1 MPPSSLFAVSGEEV
15 KEMTSTLT
23 STWRTMALLAVTVLL
38 AIGIPTALGGGHV
51 GPVLHGPP
59 GCGSGC

>member
-1 MPPSSLFAVSGEEV
+1 
-15 KEMTSTLT
+15 MTSTLT